1 MFVDMMSWYCPMRTL
16 MMWWSLDDGDGCLD
30 DDCWWCNS
38 CWWLWAITLY
48 GGAHGPVDYLMIAR
62 WLVQLRWWWSDVHD
76 DAWSIWWWSRCTWW
90 WPWGHVGDDIMM
102 MMLAL
107 WHGTF
112 IGDGLMSF
120 GHDDI
125 HDVTWCS
132 CLWWG
137 TLFPYSFIHLTYLA
151 LAPSILANP
160 CKNPHTPFL
169 AHYTTP

>member
-1 MFVDMMSWYCPMRTL
+1 MEMDAL
-16 MMWWSLDDGDGCLD
+16 MMIVDDVALVDGFEPLQFMVEPSSWLLNDCLISLMMEHMHLMMALGPCWRWHHD
-30 DDCWWCNS
+30 DDDS
-38 CWWLWAITLY
+38 
-48 GGAHGPVDYLMIAR
+48 
-62 WLVQLRWWWSDVHD
+62 LV
-76 DAWSIWWWSRCTWW
+76 TWYI
-90 WPWGHVGDDIMM
+90 H
-102 MMLAL
+102 
-107 WHGTF
+107 

-160 CKNPHTPFL
+160 CKTLTHPSLLTTLPLNHSYIL
-169 AHYTTP
+169 ALYHILSFFTTLSLILA